1 MTQKERRRYR
11 QRKQWIDFR
20 MYMLDKAGHRCFMC
34 NGLKK
39 KGLQIHH
46 LDPDTYGHETEVDVV
61 VLCSACHKEIERLL
75 HKKKLNIETYIERM
89 KELYDNGRTHN

>member
-11 QRKQWIDFR
+11 QRKQWIEFR
-20 MYMLDKAGHRCFMC
+20 AYILDQADHRCFMC
-34 NGLKK
+34 NGYKK

-46 LDPDTYGHETEVDVV
+46 LDPSTYGHEKETDVV

-75 HKKKLNIETYIERM
+75 HKKKLDINKYIERM
-89 KELYDNGRTHN
+89 RKLYDYNGTA